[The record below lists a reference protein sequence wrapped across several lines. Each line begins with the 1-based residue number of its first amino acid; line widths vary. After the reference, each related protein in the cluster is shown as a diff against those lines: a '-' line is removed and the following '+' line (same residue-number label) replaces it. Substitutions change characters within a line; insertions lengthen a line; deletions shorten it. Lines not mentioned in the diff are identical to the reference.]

1 MMSSGSST
9 STGSSQET
17 GSPCP
22 APCLGEN
29 FYPGTTCISSNLQVI
44 PYHKLAELKFIN
56 KGAYGTVHSAL
67 HSDWRTSVAV
77 KFFPAERHLV
87 DSERNKILK
96 EAEILHKARFSFI
109 LPILGICY
117 NEDNIG
123 IVTEYMP
130 NGSLNQLLH
139 EDNLSTEIVWPL
151 RYRILY
157 EIALGVNFLHNMTPP
172 LLHHDLKTP
181 NILLDSE
188 FHAKIADFGLS
199 KWRKLSQSY
208 SDQNP
213 PGGTIIYM
221 PPEMYEPSI
230 KNSRGSVKH
239 DMYSYAIIMWE
250 VLSRRQ
256 PYEGAI
262 NPMQIMFSVAKG
274 SRPDTTEEYLP
285 FDIPDRDVFV
295 SLMESGWAN
304 DPNDR
309 PAFLKCLLDLE
320 PVIRK
325 YDDISMLEGILQ
337 IKKSRNNISCSSTS
351 RQSIDEYVPQ
361 VIFSQ
366 SSSLMSSPVYPRF
379 NSASS
384 NLDVPIQCSP
394 ISDSG
399 VRHGSHPFHDEGHLP
414 WVTTEKERMKLN
426 LSDESKPRDETE
438 FPHRIYPEQESAAL
452 VWVQQK
458 RDQIVKQMTDACLNQ
473 CLDALISH
481 SIIFMEDYELIKS
494 KSTRSGKVRNL
505 MDTCDLQGESFA
517 RIIVQKLKENRHS
530 DLCPF
535 PEI

>member
-9 STGSSQET
+9 STGSSQEH
-17 GSPCP
+17 GSSCP
-22 APCLGEN
+22 APCSEEN
-29 FYPGTTCISSNLQVI
+29 FYTGTTGISSNLQVI
-44 PYHKLAELKFIN
+44 PYHKLVELNFIN

-67 HSDWRTSVAV
+67 HSDWRTHVAV

-117 NEDNIG
+117 DEDNIG

-130 NGSLNQLLH
+130 SGSLNQLLH
-139 EDNLSTEIVWPL
+139 EDNPSTEIVWPL
-151 RYRILY
+151 RFRILY

-188 FHAKIADFGLS
+188 FHVKIADFGLS
-199 KWRKLSQSY
+199 KWRMLSQSY

-274 SRPDTTEEYLP
+274 SRPDTSEEYLP
-285 FDIPDRDVFV
+285 SGIPHRDVFV
-295 SLMESGWAN
+295 SLMQSGWAN

-351 RQSIDEYVPQ
+351 SQPVDEYQ
-361 VIFSQ
+361 VTSLH
-366 SSSLMSSPVYPRF
+366 SSCPMSSPGYPGF
-379 NSASS
+379 SSTSS
-384 NLDVPIQCSP
+384 NVPMQYSP

-399 VRHGSHPFHDEGHLP
+399 FRRGSHPFLAEGHLP
-414 WVTTEKERMKLN
+414 WATREKERMKLN
-426 LSDESKPRDETE
+426 LSDESKPTDDKE
-438 FPHRIYPEQESAAL
+438 FLHRIYPEQESVAL
-452 VWVQQK
+452 TWVQGK

-473 CLDALISH
+473 CLDGLISH
-481 SIIFMEDYELIKS
+481 SIIFKEDYELIKS
-494 KSTRSGKVRNL
+494 KSTRSGKVRKL
-505 MDTCDLQGESFA
+505 IDTCDLKGELFA
-517 RIIVQKLKENRHS
+517 RIIVQKLKENRQS